1 VIYRFHPSIHWD
13 SGYPS
18 SHQIVNQ
25 IVKLWQRYSLEE
37 KTKFN
42 TRVTKVY
49 SDGKKGW
56 FINDPSNGSFDG
68 VMAAVGSCGD
78 PKMPHLPGQ
87 DKFGGEV
94 HHSSKLDGVEAKGKK
109 VLIVGGG
116 ASAVEALEWA
126 SRTGAAEIDVLSRS
140 DKWIIPRNAIVDVL
154 LAFNVFGQETIFSWI
169 PESIL
174 RIFFYRDLKDLAPTS
189 QGLFTGTPMVNSE
202 IFDLIRQGKAHWFR
216 GDINSVEEKGIMF
229 NHRAQGVPKGGPGH
243 EKLVEGNVIIMAT
256 GFTRPTLSFLPDDVF
271 KPPYQPPNW
280 YIQTVRH
287 NLQISDGALDLT
299 TSLTLTVPT

>member
-1 VIYRFHPSIHWD
+1 
-13 SGYPS
+13 
-18 SHQIVNQ
+18 
-25 IVKLWQRYSLEE
+25 
-37 KTKFN
+37 
-42 TRVTKVY
+42 
-49 SDGKKGW
+49 
-56 FINDPSNGSFDG
+56 
-68 VMAAVGSCGD
+68 MAAVGSCGD

-94 HHSSKLDGVEAKGKK
+94 HHSSNLDGVEAKGKK

-229 NHRAQGVPKGGPGH
+229 NHLAQGVPKGGPGH